1 MISVED
7 LAGVV
12 PAAESAQVVWLAAI
26 ICALLAVVAA
36 AFLGE
41 SPEAALRRHLA
52 AAHHL
57 SHHFKFDDLVWN
69 HVSARN
75 GAQYLVTSGTHHFDE
90 VTERNLVVSGADIAN
105 KTADVIHGAIYA
117 ARPDVHAIVHHHS
130 PAVTAVS
137 ALADGLQFL
146 SQDSAAFYGKV
157 SYHDW
162 EGTSLDYDERSR
174 IAKAL
179 GADAHTL
186 IMRNHGACTVGRNVG
201 EAWTRYYILDRIC
214 AQQLAVAGQRVVQPD
229 AEVLSHAAAQVADD
243 TPFAAGKMEWPALLR
258 MADRLRGRRG
268 GPTAR
273 RLLAAAARGAAFGA
287 VAAALVLCSEAAA
300 ERAAGALAILLEP
313 AAVCIAAAVCSLQF
327 AWARPQFLR

>member
-90 VTERNLVVSGADIAN
+90 VTERNLVVSNSEIAN

-186 IMRNHGACTVGRNVG
+186 IMRNHGACTVGRSVG

-229 AEVLSHAAAQVADD
+229 AEVLSPRGGAGGRRHALRRGQDGVAGAAADGRPPARPPRRAD
-243 TPFAAGKMEWPALLR
+243 G
-258 MADRLRGRRG
+258 
-268 GPTAR
+268 
-273 RLLAAAARGAAFGA
+273 AAAARRRGARRRLRRGGGGA
-287 VAAALVLCSEAAA
+287 RALLGSGGGAGGGRLGDPA
-300 ERAAGALAILLEP
+300 RAGRGLHRGRGVQLA
-313 AAVCIAAAVCSLQF
+313 VRVGAAAVS
-327 AWARPQFLR
+327 